1 MKAIINFCITFCTT
15 ERIRMLASST
25 EVLQIRNNTVVNRFS
40 APEGVLG
47 SGFGEG
53 APDLDL
59 GSIGSLSVSC
69 NAAQGDHRPVW
80 TSDNTEVTDMADDV
94 VDFDL
99 ELNGQIVVSNYT
111 AR

>member
-1 MKAIINFCITFCTT
+1 
-15 ERIRMLASST
+15 MLASSS
-25 EVLQIRNNTVVNRFS
+25 EVLQIRNNTVINRFS
-40 APEGVLG
+40 APEG

-53 APDLDL
+53 VPDLDL

-69 NAAQGDHRPVW
+69 NAAQGDHQPVW
-80 TSDNTEVTDMADDV
+80 TSDNPDVTDMAGDV

>member
-1 MKAIINFCITFCTT
+1 MLILLHNINFCTT
-15 ERIRMLASST
+15 ERIRMLTSSS
-25 EVLQIRNNTVVNRFS
+25 EILQIRNNTVINRFT
-40 APEGVLG
+40 APEGMLG
-47 SGFGEG
+47 SAFGEG

-59 GSIGSLSVSC
+59 GSIGGLSVNC
-69 NAAQGDHRPVW
+69 NAAQGDHQPVW
-80 TSDNTEVTDMADDV
+80 TSDNLEITDMAGDV

>member
-1 MKAIINFCITFCTT
+1 MLFCMTFCST
-15 ERIRMLASST
+15 ERIRMLTSSS
-25 EVLQIRNNTVVNRFS
+25 EVLQIRNNTVVNRFT
-40 APEGVLG
+40 APEGMLG
-47 SGFGEG
+47 SAFGEG

-59 GSIGSLSVSC
+59 GSVGGLSVNC
-69 NAAQGDHRPVW
+69 NAAQGDHQPVW
-80 TSDNTEVTDMADDV
+80 TSNNLEITDAAGDV